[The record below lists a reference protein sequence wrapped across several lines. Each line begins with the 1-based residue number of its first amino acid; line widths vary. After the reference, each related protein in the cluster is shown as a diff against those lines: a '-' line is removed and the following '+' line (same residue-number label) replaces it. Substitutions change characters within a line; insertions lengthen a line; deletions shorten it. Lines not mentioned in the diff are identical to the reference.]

1 MGLKDQSQ
9 VLHRLIR
16 RIVEAES
23 AVGVRR
29 DYRLN
34 ISTQIHRNRLYFRKE
49 TTRRHVP
56 GLSSDAL
63 FPAQTSPLSLAT
75 PVH

>member
-1 MGLKDQSQ
+1 MGLEDQSQ

-34 ISTQIHRNRLYFRKE
+34 ISTQIHRKSL
-49 TTRRHVP
+49 V
-56 GLSSDAL
+56 
-63 FPAQTSPLSLAT
+63 FPKRNNP
-75 PVH
+75 

>member
-1 MGLKDQSQ
+1 MGLEDQSQ

-34 ISTQIHRNRLYFRKE
+34 ISTQIHRNRLYSEKKQPVDTCPDFRA
-49 TTRRHVP
+49 TRFSPHRQVR
-56 GLSSDAL
+56 
-63 FPAQTSPLSLAT
+63 FP
-75 PVH
+75 

>member
-1 MGLKDQSQ
+1 
-9 VLHRLIR
+9 
-16 RIVEAES
+16 
-23 AVGVRR
+23 VRR

>member
-16 RIVEAES
+16 RIVEAKS

-34 ISTQIHRNRLYFRKE
+34 ISTQIHRNRCIPKRNN
-49 TTRRHVP
+49 P
-56 GLSSDAL
+56 
-63 FPAQTSPLSLAT
+63 
-75 PVH
+75 